1 MVIRERAA
9 RLERR
14 PLRSRIRRPHPARV
28 VLVGY
33 LVATVAGSLL
43 LMLPIARRGPGGA
56 APIEAIF
63 TAVSAVSVT
72 GHLVVDTPTYWTG
85 FGHVV
90 ILVLLQLGGL
100 GIMSFATILGL
111 VVVRKTSLSSRLSA
125 VAESRSLGIGDVGG
139 IVRAAV
145 VISLG
150 IEAATSLLLALWW
163 GIAYGME
170 PGRAIWY
177 GLFHGISAFNNAGFS
192 LFDDSMAR
200 YVADPVVN
208 LIIAAAVILGGLGF
222 PVLVELRR
230 EIRTPRLWSMNTRIV
245 VAATPVL
252 LVLGT
257 VCIAALEWD
266 NPRTLGALHPATRI
280 MTAFFTS
287 AQTRAG
293 GFNTIDIGQMHET
306 SWVAMDVLMFIG
318 AGPAGTGGGIKV
330 TTFAVLLFILLAE
343 IRGDGAVN
351 VFGKRLSRAVHRQAI
366 SVALVSVG
374 VVVAATGVVMQLAGS
389 RLGETVFEVI
399 SAFATVG
406 LSTGLTA
413 QLPVAAQLILAVL
426 MFVGRLGP
434 ITFATAI
441 ALRSRSIPYQLPKE
455 RPIIG

>member
-1 MVIRERAA
+1 MVIRDRAT
-9 RLERR
+9 RPDRR
-14 PLRSRIRRPHPARV
+14 PLASRLRRPRPARV

-33 LVATVAGSLL
+33 LAAAVAGSLL

-56 APIEAIF
+56 TPIEAIF

-72 GHLVVDTPTYWTG
+72 GQLVVDTPTYWTG
-85 FGHVV
+85 FGHAV
-90 ILVLLQLGGL
+90 ILVLVQLGGL

-111 VVVRKTSLSSRLSA
+111 VVVRKTSLRSRLSA

-145 VISLG
+145 VISLA
-150 IEAATSLLLALWW
+150 IEAATSLALTLWW
-163 GIAYGME
+163 SLGYGM
-170 PGRAIWY
+170 PLDRALWY
-177 GLFHGISAFNNAGFS
+177 GLFTGISAFNNAGFS
-192 LFDDSMAR
+192 LFDDSMVR
-200 YVADPVVN
+200 YVSDPGVN
-208 LIIAAAVILGGLGF
+208 LIIAAAVIAGGLGF

-230 EIRTPRLWSMNTRIV
+230 EIATPRLWSMNTRIV
-245 VAATPVL
+245 VAMTPVL
-252 LVLGT
+252 LVAGT
-257 VCIAALEWD
+257 VYVAALEWD
-266 NPRTLGALHPATRI
+266 NPETLGALDPGTRVLA
-280 MTAFFTS
+280 AFFTS

-293 GFNTIDIGQMHET
+293 GFNTIDIAQMRET
-306 SWVAMDVLMFIG
+306 SWLGMDVLMFIG

-330 TTFAVLLFILLAE
+330 TTFAVLLFILVAE

-374 VVVAATGVVMQLAGS
+374 VVVGATALVMVLAGS

-406 LSTGLTA
+406 LSTGLTGE
-413 QLPVAAQLILAVL
+413 LPVGGQLVLAVL

>member
-1 MVIRERAA
+1 MVIRDRATRPDGRPLA
-9 RLERR
+9 SRLRR
-14 PLRSRIRRPHPARV
+14 PRPARV

-33 LVATVAGSLL
+33 LAAAVAGSLL

-56 APIEAIF
+56 TPIEAIF

-72 GHLVVDTPTYWTG
+72 GQLVVDTPTYWTG
-85 FGHVV
+85 FGHAV
-90 ILVLLQLGGL
+90 ILVLVQLGGL

-111 VVVRKTSLSSRLSA
+111 VVVRKTSLRSRLSA

-145 VISLG
+145 VISLA
-150 IEAATSLLLALWW
+150 IEAATSLALTLWW
-163 GIAYGME
+163 SLGYGM
-170 PGRAIWY
+170 PLDRALWY
-177 GLFHGISAFNNAGFS
+177 GLFTGISAFNNAGFS
-192 LFDDSMAR
+192 LFDDSMVR
-200 YVADPVVN
+200 YVSDPGVN
-208 LIIAAAVILGGLGF
+208 LIIAAAVIAGGLGF

-230 EIRTPRLWSMNTRIV
+230 EIATPRLWSMNTRIV
-245 VAATPVL
+245 VAMTPVL
-252 LVLGT
+252 LVAGT
-257 VCIAALEWD
+257 GYLAVLEWD
-266 NPRTLGALHPATRI
+266 NPETLGALDPGTRVLA
-280 MTAFFTS
+280 AFFTS

-293 GFNTIDIGQMHET
+293 GFNTIDIAQMRET
-306 SWVAMDVLMFIG
+306 SWLGMDVLMFIG

-330 TTFAVLLFILLAE
+330 TTFAVLLFILVAE

-374 VVVAATGVVMQLAGS
+374 VVVGATALVMVLAGS

-406 LSTGLTA
+406 LSTGLTGE
-413 QLPVAAQLILAVL
+413 LPVGGQLVLAVL